1 MYDLS
6 NFYQSKEW
14 RRLMSTLKIERAN
27 EDGEIICDYCG
38 KPITRAYDIIGHH
51 KTELTDENCND
62 YNISLNP
69 DNVAL
74 VHHRCHNYIHNKF
87 GYKERQIFLIYGAPL
102 SGKTSYVRES
112 MNSGDLIIDMDNIWQ
127 CISGCDR
134 YVKPNNLKS
143 VAFKIRNELI
153 ECARYRNGK
162 WKNVYIIGGYPIQ
175 SDRERLCKEL
185 GAREIYI
192 ECDKEE
198 CLRRL
203 ETSNDRDKDEW
214 KKYIEGWFNI
224 YTPPVE

>member
-27 EDGEIICDYCG
+27 EDGEIICNYCG

-69 DNVAL
+69 DNVEL

-87 GYKERQIFLIYGAPL
+87 GYKEKQIFLIYGAPL

-162 WKNVYIIGGYPIQ
+162 WRNVYIIGGYPIQ

-198 CLRRL
+198 CLKRL
-203 ETSNDRDKDEW
+203 EASNDRDKDEW

-224 YTPPVE
+224 YTPR

>member
-1 MYDLS
+1 
-6 NFYQSKEW
+6 
-14 RRLMSTLKIERAN
+14 MSTLKIERAN

-224 YTPPVE
+224 YTPPLNNF

>member
-14 RRLMSTLKIERAN
+14 RRLMSTLKIGRAN

-162 WKNVYIIGGYPIQ
+162 WRNVYIIGGYPIQ

-203 ETSNDRDKDEW
+203 EASNDRDKDEW

-224 YTPPVE
+224 YTPR

>member
-162 WKNVYIIGGYPIQ
+162 WRNVYIIGGYPIQ

-203 ETSNDRDKDEW
+203 EASNDRDKDEW

-224 YTPPVE
+224 YTPR

>member
-27 EDGEIICDYCG
+27 EDGEIICNYCG

-162 WKNVYIIGGYPIQ
+162 WRNVYIIGGYPIQ

-203 ETSNDRDKDEW
+203 EASNDRDKDEW

-224 YTPPVE
+224 YTPR

>member
-162 WKNVYIIGGYPIQ
+162 WRNVYIIGGYPIQ

-203 ETSNDRDKDEW
+203 EASNDRDKDEW

-224 YTPPVE
+224 YTPPR

>member
-27 EDGEIICDYCG
+27 EDGEIICDYCS

-162 WKNVYIIGGYPIQ
+162 WRNVYIIGGYPIQ

-203 ETSNDRDKDEW
+203 EASNDRDKDEW
-214 KKYIEGWFNI
+214 EKYIEGWFNI
-224 YTPPVE
+224 YTPR

>member
-1 MYDLS
+1 
-6 NFYQSKEW
+6 
-14 RRLMSTLKIERAN
+14 MSTLKIERAN
-27 EDGEIICDYCG
+27 EDGEIICNYCG

-162 WKNVYIIGGYPIQ
+162 WRNVYIIGGYPIQ

-203 ETSNDRDKDEW
+203 EASNDRDKDEW

-224 YTPPVE
+224 YTPH

>member
-153 ECARYRNGK
+153 ECARYRNGNGK
-162 WKNVYIIGGYPIQ
+162 MSTSSAAIRYRATGKDYAKSLEQGKSISNATRKNV
-175 SDRERLCKEL
+175 
-185 GAREIYI
+185 
-192 ECDKEE
+192 
-198 CLRRL
+198 
-203 ETSNDRDKDEW
+203 
-214 KKYIEGWFNI
+214 
-224 YTPPVE
+224 

>member
-1 MYDLS
+1 
-6 NFYQSKEW
+6 
-14 RRLMSTLKIERAN
+14 MSTLKIERAN
-27 EDGEIICDYCG
+27 EDGEIICNYCG

-69 DNVAL
+69 DNVVL

-162 WKNVYIIGGYPIQ
+162 WRNVYIIGGYPIQ

-203 ETSNDRDKDEW
+203 EASNDRDKDEW

>member
-1 MYDLS
+1 
-6 NFYQSKEW
+6 
-14 RRLMSTLKIERAN
+14 MSTLKIERAN

-162 WKNVYIIGGYPIQ
+162 WRNVYIIGGYPIQ

-203 ETSNDRDKDEW
+203 EASNDRDKDEW

-224 YTPPVE
+224 YTPPR